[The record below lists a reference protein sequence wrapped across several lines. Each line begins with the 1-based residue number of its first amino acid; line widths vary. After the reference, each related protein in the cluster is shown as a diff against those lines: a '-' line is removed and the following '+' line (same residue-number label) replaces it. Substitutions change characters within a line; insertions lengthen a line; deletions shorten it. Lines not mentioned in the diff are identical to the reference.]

1 MNYIF
6 TIIATTCR
14 YWIYTQS
21 FNLLFG
27 FAGILNIAQVA
38 FAAVGAYTTVL
49 LNLHGV
55 PFEIA
60 FIAGG
65 INGAFCAFIL
75 SLPILRL
82 REDYIVL
89 ATLGFA
95 EIVRLIA
102 INWISLT
109 RGPLGI
115 PGIPNPTI
123 FGWHITT
130 LGQYTLFMVI
140 VTMIILAIIWQITHS
155 PFGKLLEAIRE
166 DETATK
172 TLGKNVIR
180 AKIEIFVM
188 SGFFTGLGGALFA
201 YFLKFIDPNTFN
213 IEEMLTVLLCAV
225 IGGLGTF
232 WGGIIGPV
240 IIQVF
245 FETLRFLPIPSA
257 YIGPLRYFIYAS
269 LFLGVILLRPQGV
282 LGRRQ
287 LAKKKS

>member
-1 MNYIF
+1 MNYFF
-6 TIIATTCR
+6 TIIATICR

-38 FAAVGAYTTVL
+38 FAAVGGYTTVL
-49 LNLHGV
+49 LHMNGV

-60 FIAGG
+60 FLSGG
-65 INGAFCAFIL
+65 ASGAFCAFLL

-102 INWISLT
+102 TNWISLT

-115 PGIPNPTI
+115 PGIPRPII
-123 FGWHITT
+123 FGWHANT
-130 LGQYTLFMVI
+130 LGEYTLFTVI
-140 VTMIILAIIWQITHS
+140 VTIIILGIIWKIIHS

-166 DETATK
+166 DEVATK
-172 TLGKNVIR
+172 TLGKNVVR
-180 AKIEIFVM
+180 AKIEIFVI
-188 SGFFTGLGGALFA
+188 SGFLTGIGGALLA
-201 YFLKFIDPNTFN
+201 YFLQFIDPNTFN
-213 IEEMLTVLLCAV
+213 IHEMLTVLLCAV
-225 IGGLGTF
+225 VGGLGTF

-240 IIQVF
+240 VIQIL
-245 FETLRFLPIPSA
+245 FETMRFLPIPSELV
-257 YIGPLRYFIYAS
+257 GPLRHFLYAA
-269 LFLGVILLRPQGV
+269 LFLGVILLRPQGIF
-282 LGRRQ
+282 GRRQ
-287 LAKKKS
+287 LAKKKL

>member
-49 LNLHGV
+49 LNMNGV

-60 FIAGG
+60 FLAGG
-65 INGAFCAFIL
+65 LSGGLCALLL
-75 SLPILRL
+75 SLPVLRL

-95 EIVRLIA
+95 EIIRLVA
-102 INWISLT
+102 TNWISLT

-115 PGIPNPTI
+115 PGIPRPTV
-123 FGWHITT
+123 FGWHMET
-130 LGQYTLFMVI
+130 LGEYTLFMVI
-140 VTMIILAIIWQITHS
+140 VTALILAIIWKITHS

-172 TLGKNVIR
+172 TLGKNVVR
-180 AKIEIFVM
+180 AKIEVFVI
-188 SGFFTGLGGALFA
+188 SGFLTGIGGALVA
-201 YFLKFIDPNTFN
+201 YFLQFIDPNTFN
-213 IEEMLTVLLCAV
+213 IHEMLTVLLCAV
-225 IGGLGTF
+225 VGGLGTF
-232 WGGIIGPV
+232 RGGIIGPIV
-240 IIQVF
+240 IQIL

-257 YIGPLRYFIYAS
+257 YVGPLRYFLYAA
-269 LFLGVILLRPQGV
+269 LFLGIILLRPQGI

-287 LAKKKS
+287 LAKKKA